1 MYEMCKVIL
10 DVRADAVG
18 RNSTYRSPKVYIPL
32 RRGVCKD
39 CDGMVECIEG
49 HLGL

>member
-10 DVRADAVG
+10 DVRADAVS
-18 RNSTYRSPKVYIPL
+18 RNSTYCSPKVCIPL

-39 CDGMVECIEG
+39 CDDMVECI
-49 HLGL
+49 